1 MGRRQTSGRSILC
14 NIRVRD
20 VLPIWTAANVNLN
33 TAMFVSYLQGLGI
46 TGIPSYLRKLA
57 IPIVFCVPVGACAGA
72 IHSGVSGMF
81 VGALLGLAT
90 PAALIWLVITLIHMA
105 SYLIAFCAAWVV
117 IFYVARWLFTSG
129 F

>member
-1 MGRRQTSGRSILC
+1 MARRKASGRSTFSNL
-14 NIRVRD
+14 RVKD
-20 VLPIWTAANVNLN
+20 VLPIWTSANSNLN

-46 TGIPSYLRKLA
+46 TGIPSYLRKL
-57 IPIVFCVPVGACAGA
+57 A

-105 SYLIAFCAAWVV
+105 IYLIAFCAAWVV
-117 IFYVARWLFTSG
+117 IFYVVRWLFSSG

>member
-1 MGRRQTSGRSILC
+1 MARRKAAGRSILS

-20 VLPIWTAANVNLN
+20 VLPIWTSANTNLN

-46 TGIPSYLRKLA
+46 TGISSYLRKLA
-57 IPIVFCVPVGACAGA
+57 IPVVLCVLVVACAGA
-72 IHSGVSGMF
+72 IHRGGNGMV
-81 VGALLGLAT
+81 VGALLGIAT

-105 SYLIAFCAAWVV
+105 SYLIAVCAAWVV
-117 IFYVARWLFTSG
+117 IFYVVRWFFRSG